1 MSTVNKFF
9 VFLSLICLPFL
20 ALAHEGHGVLEGHT
34 LGHYVFNPMH
44 AIPVVAVVLVVAIVL
59 YRRRQIAKK

>member
-1 MSTVNKFF
+1 MKTIKILSVLLVLAGMPFF
-9 VFLSLICLPFL
+9 
-20 ALAHEGHGVLEGHT
+20 AMAHEGHGVLEGHT